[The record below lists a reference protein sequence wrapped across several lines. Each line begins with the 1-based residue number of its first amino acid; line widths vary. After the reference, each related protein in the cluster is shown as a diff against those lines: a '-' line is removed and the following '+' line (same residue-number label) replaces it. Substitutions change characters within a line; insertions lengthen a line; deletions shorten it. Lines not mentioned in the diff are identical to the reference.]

1 MFSKPGA
8 TQVQPLAGADDF
20 FGRPDMHNNS
30 VTHARMPTKCNSG
43 MLALKVPDPPQFAP
57 SAVCAIS
64 ADGKVAA
71 VGGRDIEL
79 YLWNVDNG
87 ELLTKIRGHDIFWVG
102 SHDNTFFITC
112 QEDGKILM
120 WDRAAMRTTLTLG
133 EVPDGITCCNIAKEN
148 DFVIVGNSK
157 GNVYSWDTDTGSVAH
172 LYEAGHKGP
181 VQYANVYT
189 LPTYGRCV
197 VSCGA
202 KDHTVVV
209 WDLLNGEPRA
219 LIEIKELEHAKNLKY
234 DITRDGA
241 RVVVWCTD
249 SVPFPNLVVV
259 DVMSQNKISVY
270 CHEGLVRQAVFT
282 PNGDRIISSGND
294 NKVQVWD
301 TFSLENLVTMTGH
314 EGSVLCCAVN
324 ELATRVVS
332 GGEDCSV
339 RLWSLEDGKQLLA
352 FQAQDEPIK
361 QVQFSTSGQRILSCD
376 VTGRVYVWSMHAEFL
391 TNLMRR
397 YADNISACAMSNDM
411 KLCLVGCN
419 NGRVML
425 WDVEKRESVWE
436 YTHHT
441 GRVEAVA
448 FNCTRD
454 MCATA
459 GADGRI
465 VLLFSDT
472 GKQANSFIG
481 AEEPMMSV
489 QFSPDDERISGCA
502 ADGKLYLYQTAGAGR
517 KPKVVL
523 RSSVARI
530 NNHVW
535 SPNSKLIAGACSDG
549 TMMVWNSSTGGIHSA
564 LEGASAG
571 ATCCGF
577 DLIGKL
583 LAVGTVLGTTLLY
596 NLETSELL
604 VELRG
609 NPSPVKEV
617 VFNQET
623 SQLTTMCSRQAAVW
637 DVANAAKI
645 RVFDFVMDKAGDFK
659 SPPHPYRW
667 AVAHNSTVLFDH
679 ESEALVLDMLTID
692 DPLLRSYYLSDVQTI
707 ASGFNHRKLMV
718 WSAAG
723 SSAPDKFHTTHDAI
737 TSTHFSNDDR
747 LVVMGTQD
755 GNVVVYDVV
764 HGETVEILIGHQNGP
779 CRCVRLSADNK
790 EVLSCGADSKVI
802 LWEWRKRSPTRIY
815 SGHFISIGCCDMST
829 QGNRVVSGDNHGMI
843 CVWEKDSGNPVQT
856 LPLAHSKAVLSVTIS
871 ADGSTIASVG
881 ADDKVSIWNVDIG
894 IELVS
899 LTAAMESHPLY
910 CSFSPDGNKLA
921 VTESNGNVMV
931 WNVVA
936 GCQWYMIY
944 QAHKGKVTGC
954 SWSADCRKFTT
965 CGTDSVT
972 MVWDAESGAPLFKFN
987 LKAGPL
993 TSCAVSPSGMY
1004 VAAGSTTGTL
1014 SVSNLMTA
1022 ARTTPEPSFL
1032 FHWLATHEHRAS
1044 NFLYLRLLAMYPY
1057 LANVQDAQGWSIALH
1072 ALSRGNAEV
1081 SAIIMDSLANDCGIL
1096 GLISAVPFSIQTR
1109 IKFHNQTEE
1118 PRGLFGGGGGEGG
1131 PAQRPTSAWV
1141 SAAAKGEGDK
1151 SMRPRTAMRSGPSM
1165 GGGLMP
1171 EGQKSQRRKSLV
1183 LKSSDDDN
1191 GTLLGNDMRQGSNL
1205 RDVLVQKSRASFSQQ
1220 LKKVAVEMITETRD
1234 QDHMALIH
1242 NNAVALALNSKSS
1255 ECVQAVLDAAAAN
1268 KVSWGSY
1275 HAITDMMPSL
1285 ALRYP
1290 IMCYHFLAALDL
1302 RNLGD
1307 LEVPVAVLK
1316 GLDRSVIRTAPIF
1329 TNVKNLWQG
1338 HLKLH
1343 EVKFGPQPYAHVKAS
1358 MVRLPYACSI
1368 GRDSLLQTLV
1378 ESDVPVK
1385 AYGTPTLR
1393 AIIKHKWRL
1402 YARRKLLTRSLIYV
1416 CYVVLFT
1423 VTGIL
1428 YAMEDHALTASA
1440 YWKTTPGRA
1449 HFIIEVYIFAQSA
1462 WYAWTELTQ
1471 VYAIGLSLYFKS
1483 YWNTFDS
1490 MMIPLV
1496 LVIPPLH
1503 VIRISDNEGGA
1514 LGPLIAL
1521 AMVMVW
1527 FKSLF
1532 YGLAFEPFG
1541 PIVNMV
1547 FQVSRAIR
1555 QFLLMLFMCCCA
1567 FGVSLMV
1574 LSQYVPHGV
1583 ALQQYSRDSSQDFGR
1598 TLFTMWRAVLGQFS
1612 VDWVW
1617 GSAWQEL
1624 SILFFSA
1631 FMFIVQIL
1639 LLNMLIA
1646 LMREVYNR
1654 VKNTEEDVFLKG
1666 RASLIVEVETL
1677 MARKQLER
1685 YANMPPYVHLLT
1697 PVKRKDVRD
1706 RTGVEARLDKI
1717 EHVLNKLLE
1726 AADQSKLAELMD
1738 PNGQN
1743 RRIAGFAGPAGPV
1756 TAAAAAALPSHGE
1769 AGGSH
1774 VGGGDVTSTVH
1785 NNSAFTQ
1792 EQVNLIQMQASKLEE
1807 FEDQFPAVLRQ
1818 LDRVQRSVNNQ
1829 ELRLEGVVA
1838 VLRDVENL
1846 LRNQQPVVIH
1856 QENRPPPR
1864 RGSILTEAE
1873 LEAEVKK
1880 LLGTGTERL

>member
-1 MFSKPGA
+1 MFSRAGA

-20 FGRPDMHNNS
+20 FGRPDMMAGNS
-30 VTHARMPTKCNSG
+30 VTHTRMPTKCNSG
-43 MLALKVPDPPQFAP
+43 LLALKVPDPPQFAP

-64 ADGKVAA
+64 ADGKIAA

-79 YLWNVDNG
+79 FLWDVDTG
-87 ELLTKIRGHDIFWVG
+87 DLLSKIRGHDIFWVG

-112 QEDGKILM
+112 QEDGKVLL
-120 WDRAAMRTTLTLG
+120 WDRSTMRTTVTLG
-133 EVPDGITCCNIAKEN
+133 EVTEGITCCHIAAEN
-148 DFVIVGNSK
+148 DFVVVGSSK
-157 GNVYSWDTDTGSVAH
+157 GNLYTWDTDTGTVAH
-172 LYEAGHKGP
+172 MYEAGHKGP
-181 VQYANVYT
+181 VQFAQVYN
-189 LPTYGRCV
+189 LPSYGRCV

-209 WDLLNGEPRA
+209 WDLLSGEPRA
-219 LIEIKELEHAKNLKY
+219 LIEIKELEHAKNLRY
-234 DITRDGA
+234 DVTRDGA

-282 PNGDRIISSGND
+282 PNGDRIVSSGND
-294 NKVQVWD
+294 NKLQVWD

-324 ELATRVVS
+324 EAATRVVS
-332 GGEDCSV
+332 GGEDCAV

-361 QVQFSTSGQRILSCD
+361 TVQFSSSGQKILSCD

-397 YADNISACAMSNDM
+397 YADNISAVTMSNDM

-425 WDVEKRESVWE
+425 WDVERRESMWE

-441 GRVEAVA
+441 GRVEAAA
-448 FNCTRD
+448 FNSMRD

-465 VLLFSDT
+465 VLLFADS
-472 GKQANSFIG
+472 GKQANSFLG
-481 AEEPMMSV
+481 AEEPMMTV
-489 QFSPDDERISGCA
+489 QFSPDDERIAGCA
-502 ADGKLYLYQTAGAGR
+502 ADGKLYLYQTAGSSR
-517 KPKVVL
+517 KPKAVL
-523 RSSVARI
+523 RSNVARI
-530 NNHVW
+530 LNHVW
-535 SPNSKLIAGACSDG
+535 SPNSKLVAGSCSDG
-549 TMMVWNSSTGGIHSA
+549 TMMVWNASSGGIHSV
-564 LEGASAG
+564 LEGAAAA
-571 ATCCGF
+571 ATCCCF

-583 LAVGTVLGTTLLY
+583 LAVGTVLGSTLLY

-604 VELRG
+604 VELKG
-609 NPSPVKEV
+609 NASPLKEV

-637 DVANAAKI
+637 DVATASKI

-692 DPLLRSYYLSDVQTI
+692 DPLLRSYYLADVQTI
-707 ASGFNHRKLMV
+707 ASGFNHRKLLV

-723 SSAPDKFHTTHDAI
+723 SNAPDKFHTTHDAI
-737 TSTHFSNDDR
+737 TSTHFSHDDR

-764 HGETVEILIGHQNGP
+764 HGETVEMIVGHQNGP
-779 CRCVRLSADNK
+779 CRCVKLSADNR
-790 EVLSCGADSKVI
+790 EVLSSGADSKVV
-802 LWEWRKRSPTRIY
+802 LWDWRKRAPLRIY
-815 SGHFISIGCCDMST
+815 SGHFVSIGCCDISA

-843 CVWEKDSGNPVQT
+843 CVWEKDSGNSVQT
-856 LPLAHSKAVLSVTIS
+856 LPLAHSKAVLSVSIS

-931 WNVVA
+931 WNVAA

-972 MVWDAESGAPLFKFN
+972 AVWDAEGGQPLFKFN

-993 TSCAVSPSGMY
+993 TSCAVSPSGLY

-1014 SVSNLMTA
+1014 SVSNLAMA
-1022 ARTTPEPSFL
+1022 SRSTPEPSFL
-1032 FHWLATHEHRAS
+1032 FHWLATHELKQS
-1044 NFLYLRLLAMYPY
+1044 NFLWMRLLAMYPY
-1057 LANVQDAQGWSIALH
+1057 LTNVQDAQGWSIALH

-1081 SAIIMDSLANDCGIL
+1081 SNLILDSLSNDCGIL
-1096 GLISAVPFSIQTR
+1096 GLISAVPFAIATR
-1109 IKFHNQTEE
+1109 VKIHQEE
-1118 PRGLFGGGGGEGG
+1118 TGGLFGGGGGDK
-1131 PAQRPTSAWV
+1131 AARPTSAWGGG
-1141 SAAAKGEGDK
+1141 GERSGGA
-1151 SMRPRTAMRSGPSM
+1151 RPRTALGTGSM
-1165 GGGLMP
+1165 ADGNKSARRASLAFLGGG
-1171 EGQKSQRRKSLV
+1171 K
-1183 LKSSDDDN
+1183 DDD
-1191 GTLLGNDMRQGSNL
+1191 GQLLGPDMRQNSNL
-1205 RDVLVQKSRASFSQQ
+1205 RDVLVQKSKASFSQN
-1220 LKKVAVEMITETRD
+1220 LKKVAVEMVTEARD
-1234 QDHMALIH
+1234 HDQMALIQ

-1255 ECVQAVLDAAAAN
+1255 ECVQAVLDSAASN

-1290 IMCYHFLAALDL
+1290 IMCYHFLAALNL
-1302 RNLGD
+1302 RHLGD

-1385 AYGTPTLR
+1385 VYGTPTLR

-1402 YARRKLLTRSLIYV
+1402 YARRKLLVRSLIYV
-1416 CYVVLFT
+1416 FYVIMFT
-1423 VTGIL
+1423 VTGVL
-1428 YAMEDHALTASA
+1428 FSMENHALTMSQ
-1440 YWKTTPGRA
+1440 YWATAAGKA
-1449 HFIIEVYIFAQSA
+1449 HFIIDGYIFAQTA
-1462 WYAWTELTQ
+1462 WYAWTELSQ
-1471 VYAIGLSLYFKS
+1471 MYAIGLSMYFKS
-1483 YWNTFDS
+1483 YWNTFDTT
-1490 MMIPLV
+1490 MITLV
-1496 LVIPPLH
+1496 LIIPPLH
-1503 VIRISDNEGGA
+1503 VIRLTDDAGGA
-1514 LGPLIAL
+1514 LAPMIAF
-1521 AMVMVW
+1521 AMILVW

-1547 FQVSRAIR
+1547 FQVARAIR
-1555 QFLLMLFMCCCA
+1555 QFCVMLFMCMCS
-1567 FGVSLMV
+1567 FGVALMV
-1574 LSQYVPHGV
+1574 LSQYSQFTTGRPE
-1583 ALQQYSRDSSQDFGR
+1583 QFSRDGTQDFGR
-1598 TLFTMWRAVLGQFS
+1598 TMFTMWRGVLGQF
-1612 VDWVW
+1612 DIAWAW
-1617 GSAWQEL
+1617 GSTWQEL
-1624 SILFFSA
+1624 SLIFFSG
-1631 FMFIVQIL
+1631 FMFLVQIL

-1654 VKNTEEDVFLKG
+1654 VKHTEEDVFLKG

-1697 PVKRKDVRD
+1697 PVRRGDTRE
-1706 RTGVEARLDKI
+1706 RSGIEARL
-1717 EHVLNKLLE
+1717 EKLEQMLMKLQD
-1726 AADQSKLAELMD
+1726 ALDQGLSG
-1738 PNGQN
+1738 PRGQ
-1743 RRIAGFAGPAGPV
+1743 GGGGPSGPSGPV
-1756 TAAAAAALPSHGE
+1756 GQLITGDHGDGSNINTAGL
-1769 AGGSH
+1769 
-1774 VGGGDVTSTVH
+1774 
-1785 NNSAFTQ
+1785 TQ
-1792 EQVNLIQMQASKLEE
+1792 EQLNLIQMQAGKLKEM
-1807 FEDQFPAVLRQ
+1807 EDQFPAVIRQ

-1829 ELRLEGVVA
+1829 ELRLEGVVT
-1838 VLRDVENL
+1838 VLRDIENL

-1856 QENRPPPR
+1856 QENRPAPR

-1873 LEAEVKK
+1873 LEAEVKR
-1880 LLGTGTERL
+1880 LLGKGEEKL

>member
-1 MFSKPGA
+1 MFSRAGA
-8 TQVQPLAGADDF
+8 TQVQPLAGGADDF
-20 FGRPDMHNNS
+20 FGRPDMMNNS
-30 VTHARMPTKCNSG
+30 VTQARMPTKCNSG
-43 MLALKVPDPPQFAP
+43 LLALKVPDPPQFAP

-64 ADGKVAA
+64 ADGKIAA

-79 YLWNVDNG
+79 FLWDVDTG
-87 ELLTKIRGHDIFWVG
+87 DLLSKIRGHDIFWVG
-102 SHDNTFFITC
+102 SHDNSFFITC
-112 QEDGKILM
+112 QEDGKIMM
-120 WDRAAMRTTLTLG
+120 WDRSSMRNTMTLG
-133 EVPDGITCCNIAKEN
+133 EVTEGITCCMIAAEN
-148 DFVIVGNSK
+148 DFVVVGSAK
-157 GNVYSWDTDTGSVAH
+157 GNVYSWDTDSGTVAH
-172 LYEAGHKGP
+172 MYEAGHKGP
-181 VQYANVYT
+181 VQYANAYS
-189 LPTYGRCV
+189 LPSYGRCV

-209 WDLLNGEPRA
+209 WDLLSGEPRA
-219 LIEIKELEHAKNLKY
+219 LIEIKELEHAKNLRY
-234 DITRDGA
+234 DVTRDGA

-249 SVPFPNLVVV
+249 SVPFPNLVVL
-259 DVMSQNKISVY
+259 DIMSQNKIS
-270 CHEGLVRQAVFT
+270 AVFT

-294 NKVQVWD
+294 NRLQVWD
-301 TFSLENLVTMTGH
+301 TFSLENLVTMSGH

-324 ELATRVVS
+324 EAATRVVS

-339 RLWSLEDGKQLLA
+339 RLWSLDDGKQLLC

-361 QVQFSTSGQRILSCD
+361 QVQFSSSGQKILSCD

-425 WDVEKRESVWE
+425 WDVERRESVWE

-448 FNCTRD
+448 FNSMRD

-465 VLLFSDT
+465 VLLFSDS

-481 AEEPMMSV
+481 AEEPMMTV
-489 QFSPDDERISGCA
+489 QFSPDDERIAGCA
-502 ADGKLYLYQTAGAGR
+502 ADGKLYLYQTAGSTR
-517 KPKVVL
+517 KPKAVL
-523 RSSVARI
+523 RSSVARLT
-530 NNHVW
+530 NHVW
-535 SPNSKLIAGACSDG
+535 SPNSKLVAGACSDG
-549 TMMVWNSSTGGIHSA
+549 TMMVWNASSGGIHSV
-564 LEGASAG
+564 LEGAAAG
-571 ATCCGF
+571 STCCAF

-604 VELRG
+604 VELKG
-609 NPSPVKEV
+609 NASPVKEA

-637 DVANAAKI
+637 DVASATKI

-707 ASGFNHRKLMV
+707 ASGFNHRKLLV

-723 SSAPDKFHTTHDAI
+723 STAPDKFHTTHDAI
-737 TSTHFSNDDR
+737 TSTHFSVDDR
-747 LVVMGTQD
+747 LVVVGTQD

-764 HGETVEILIGHQNGP
+764 HGETVEMIVAHQNGP
-779 CRCVRLSADNK
+779 CRCVKLSADNK
-790 EVLSCGADSKVI
+790 EVLSCGADSKVV
-802 LWEWRKRSPTRIY
+802 LWDWRKRSPLRIY
-815 SGHFISIGCCDMST
+815 SGHFISIGCCDISS

-843 CVWEKDSGNPVQT
+843 CVWEKDSGNSVQT
-856 LPLAHSKAVLSVTIS
+856 LPLAHGKAVLSVTIS
-871 ADGSTIASVG
+871 ADGSTIAS
-881 ADDKVSIWNVDIG
+881 VSIWNVDIG

-931 WNVVA
+931 WNVAA

-965 CGTDSVT
+965 CGTDSCT
-972 MVWDAESGAPLFKFN
+972 AIWDAESGAPLFRFN

-993 TSCAVSPSGMY
+993 TSCSVSPSG
-1004 VAAGSTTGTL
+1004 
-1014 SVSNLMTA
+1014 
-1022 ARTTPEPSFL
+1022 
-1032 FHWLATHEHRAS
+1032 
-1044 NFLYLRLLAMYPY
+1044 LY
-1057 LANVQDAQGWSIALH
+1057 GWSIALH

-1081 SAIIMDSLANDCGIL
+1081 SGIILDSLQNESGLL

-1109 IKFHNQTEE
+1109 VKFHNQTTGDDGGMYGGNLGV
-1118 PRGLFGGGGGEGG
+1118 GLGEKS
-1131 PAQRPTSAWV
+1131 ARPTSAWASGDRSV
-1141 SAAAKGEGDK
+1141 RGGDK
-1151 SMRPRTAMRSGPSM
+1151 SARPRTAMLT
-1165 GGGLMP
+1165 GGP
-1171 EGQKSQRRKSLV
+1171 EGNKSMRRASLAIFAN
-1183 LKSSDDDN
+1183 KEDD
-1191 GTLLGNDMRQGSNL
+1191 GQLLGTDMRANSGL
-1205 RDVLVQKSRASFSQQ
+1205 RETLVQKSKASFSQQ
-1220 LKKVAVEMITETRD
+1220 LKKVAVEMVTETRD
-1234 QDHMALIH
+1234 QDHMALIQ
-1242 NNAVALALNSKSS
+1242 NNAVALSLNSKSS

-1275 HAITDMMPSL
+1275 HAITDMIPSL

-1302 RNLGD
+1302 RHLGD

-1385 AYGTPTLR
+1385 VYGTPTLR

-1416 CYVVLFT
+1416 FYVIMFT

-1428 YAMEDHALTASA
+1428 YSMEDHTMTMSQ
-1440 YWKTTPGRA
+1440 YWKTGRGKA
-1449 HFIIEVYIFAQSA
+1449 HFIVDGYIFAQTA

-1471 VYAIGLSLYFKS
+1471 IYAIGVGMYFKS

-1490 MMIPLV
+1490 CMVPLV
-1496 LVIPPLH
+1496 LTIPPLH
-1503 VIRISDNEGGA
+1503 VVRVSDDEGGA
-1514 LGPLIAL
+1514 LGPLIAF
-1521 AMVMVW
+1521 AMIMVW

-1541 PIVNMV
+1541 PLINMV
-1547 FQVSRAIR
+1547 FQISRAIR
-1555 QFLLMLFMCCCA
+1555 QFLLLLFMCCCS
-1567 FGVSLMV
+1567 FGVALMV
-1574 LSQYVPHGV
+1574 LGQFV
-1583 ALQQYSRDSSQDFGR
+1583 APAVQAHQFSRDFEQDFGR
-1598 TLFTMWRAVLGQFS
+1598 TMFTMWRAVLGQFNIE
-1612 VDWVW
+1612 WAW

-1624 SILFFSA
+1624 SIIFFSL
-1631 FMFIVQIL
+1631 FMLAVQIL

-1697 PVKRKDVRD
+1697 PVQRKDARD
-1706 RTGVEARLDKI
+1706 KNALEARL
-1717 EHVLNKLLE
+1717 EKLEQMLMKLQD
-1726 AADQSKLAELMD
+1726 ALDQGLAGPRGGATMA
-1738 PNGQN
+1738 P
-1743 RRIAGFAGPAGPV
+1743 AGPAAGPV
-1756 TAAAAAALPSHGE
+1756 GHLLGHGDGDGTNINTTAL
-1769 AGGSH
+1769 
-1774 VGGGDVTSTVH
+1774 
-1785 NNSAFTQ
+1785 TQ
-1792 EQVNLIQMQASKLEE
+1792 EQLNLIQLQAGKLKEM
-1807 FEDQFPAVLRQ
+1807 EDQFPAVLRQ

-1829 ELRLEGVVA
+1829 ELRLEGVVT
-1838 VLRDVENL
+1838 VLRDIENL

-1856 QENRPPPR
+1856 QENRPVPR

-1873 LEAEVKK
+1873 LEAEVKR
-1880 LLGTGTERL
+1880 LLGKGEEKL